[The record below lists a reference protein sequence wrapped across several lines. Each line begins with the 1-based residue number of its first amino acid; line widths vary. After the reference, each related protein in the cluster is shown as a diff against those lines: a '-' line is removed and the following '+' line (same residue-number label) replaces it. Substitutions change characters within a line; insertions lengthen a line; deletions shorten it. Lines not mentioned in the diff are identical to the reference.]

1 MKSINNYD
9 NSMKLGWLGDS
20 SADKACICLAFLDIE
35 IPPDLLTTIG
45 FDKYDKKIILEN
57 VKRNQI

>member
-1 MKSINNYD
+1 MEAINNFD
-9 NSMKLGWLGDS
+9 NSMELGLLGDS
-20 SADKACICLAFLDIE
+20 SADKACICFFLDIE

-57 VKRNQI
+57 GKESN